1 MDDNMNVLEIIPQL
15 IRASIEK
22 DDKSVEVI
30 SLSMANILRKKT
42 PAIAEEIEQILFNK
56 NIGNNAYRSIGLADI
71 PVDRK
76 SELKLLNVREPMDIV
91 PPILSPEITET
102 FNQFLLEQEKKL
114 ELIKIGLKPINSLL
128 FYGEPGVGKT
138 YSAIWLASM
147 LKKPLITL
155 DLAAIMSSYLGE
167 TGNNLRK
174 ILEYAKENNCIL
186 FLDEFDAIAKT
197 RSDGQEL
204 GEIKRI
210 VNVLLK
216 ELEEWPINS
225 IIIAATNHEELL
237 DKAIWRRFD
246 LKLHLDLPDFVTISH
261 VIEREF
267 SQFSDFNHD
276 LLELLSKVLEG
287 QNCAE
292 VVRACTEIKRAN
304 VLYGKTIDDLIVE
317 KCNRYIVECNKQE
330 KVKIVQ
336 RLHQMKLSVNKI
348 SSLTGIPTS
357 TIYKYISK

>member
-1 MDDNMNVLEIIPQL
+1 MGDKMNALEIVPQL

-22 DDKSVEVI
+22 DEKSVEVI
-30 SLSMANILRKKT
+30 SLTIANALRKKAPT
-42 PAIAEEIEQILFNK
+42 IAEEIEQILLNK
-56 NIGNNAYRSIGLADI
+56 NIGNNAYRSIGLSDI

-76 SELKLLNVREPMDIV
+76 SELKLLNIREPMDIV

-102 FNQFLLEQEKKL
+102 FNQFLLEQEKKVDL
-114 ELIKIGLKPINSLL
+114 MKMGLKPINSLL
-128 FYGEPGVGKT
+128 LYGDPGVGKT
-138 YSAIWLASM
+138 YSAHWLASM

-155 DLAAIMSSYLGE
+155 DLATIMSSYLGE

-174 ILEYAKENNCIL
+174 ILEYAKENSCIL

-225 IIIAATNHEELL
+225 IVIAATNYEKLL

-246 LKLHLDLPDFVTISH
+246 LKVHLGLPDFIAILN

-267 SQFSDFNHD
+267 SQFNILNHD
-276 LLELLSKVLEG
+276 LLELLSKVLQG

-292 VVRACTEIKRAN
+292 IVRTCSEIKRSN
-304 VLYGKTIDDLIVE
+304 VLYGRTIDDLIVE
-317 KCNRYIVECNKQE
+317 KCNKYIVECNKQE

-336 RLHQMKLSVNKI
+336 QLYQMKLSVNKI
-348 SSLTGIPTS
+348 STLTGIQTS
-357 TIYKYISK
+357 TVYKYIK